1 MLPDG
6 GSGRGSP
13 RQAVTSLKSPLFRR
27 LLLTAFVL
35 IAATTFAVDHT
46 LLRSGVEP
54 AVRWNVF
61 TIALSSAVFALV
73 IAYGVSRSLANRV
86 SRLKRFAVGLVE
98 VRPTESSPDD
108 SHDELGALEHTLTR
122 VAAEIG
128 KLLDRLRFES
138 ARREAILSSMGE
150 GVLAVDSEL
159 RVTFCNQAFLRAVG
173 SRRVMPAEP
182 ITLLE
187 LVRDPGL
194 RAILGDV
201 VKTGLPRKERLKVSA
216 ANGRTFEVQAA
227 PLAMPNGQGAI
238 AILHDMT
245 DAERLEQVR
254 KDFVANV
261 SHEFRTPLAGV
272 IGYAETLL
280 DGALE
285 DKDCN
290 RKFVEII
297 RTNAIRLNNIASDL
311 LILSELE
318 SGVAPPETESIGVRD
333 VIEGVLLTVNS
344 EAGVRMVELI
354 EEDVED
360 VFVTGSRLRL
370 EQALLNLVANAIKF
384 NRPSGKVRIRANRTQ
399 DGQVLISIS
408 DTGVGIPSEDV
419 PRIFERFYRVDK
431 ARSRQVGGTG
441 LGLSIVKHVVE
452 RMNGSVSVES
462 QLGSGSTFTVR
473 LPVLPTSDEC
483 NSTVMPASSDGNHL
497 GVS

>member
-1 MLPDG
+1 L
-6 GSGRGSP
+6 
-13 RQAVTSLKSPLFRR
+13 A
-27 LLLTAFVL
+27 TALVL
-35 IAATTFAVDHT
+35 IALTTLAVDQT
-46 LLRSGVEP
+46 LARSGAGR
-54 AVRWNVF
+54 AVRLNVF
-61 TIALSSAVFALV
+61 AITLCSAIIALL

-86 SRLKRFAVGLVE
+86 SRLKQFAVGLVE
-98 VRPTESSPDD
+98 VRPAESYADD
-108 SHDELGALEHTLTR
+108 FRDELGTLEHTLTR

-128 KLLDRLRFES
+128 KLLDRLQFES

-173 SRRVMPAEP
+173 SRRVMPPEQ
-182 ITLLE
+182 ISLLE

-194 RAILGDV
+194 RAMLSDV
-201 VKTGLPRKERLKVSA
+201 VKNGLARKERLKVSS

-285 DKDCN
+285 DKDSN
-290 RKFVEII
+290 RRFVEII

-318 SGVAPPETESIGVRD
+318 SEIDRPELEAIGVRD

-344 EAGVRMVELI
+344 EASGRLVELI
-354 EEDVED
+354 QEDVED

-384 NRPSGKVRIRANRTQ
+384 NRPAGKVRIQARRTS

-462 QLGSGSTFTVR
+462 QLGIGSTFTVQ
-473 LPVLPTSDEC
+473 LPALPLSDEC
-483 NSTVMPASSDGNHL
+483 NSTVTPASSDGNHT
-497 GVS
+497 GIS

>member
-6 GSGRGSP
+6 ASGRGSP
-13 RQAVTSLKSPLFRR
+13 GQAVTSLKSPLFRR

-35 IAATTFAVDHT
+35 IAVTTFAVDHT
-46 LLRSGVEP
+46 LARSGAER

-61 TIALSSAVFALV
+61 AITFCSAIFALV

-98 VRPTESSPDD
+98 VRPSESYAED
-108 SHDELGALEHTLTR
+108 SYDELGALEHTLTR

-173 SRRVMPAEP
+173 SRRVLPPEP
-182 ITLLE
+182 LTLLE

-194 RAILGDV
+194 RAVLGDV
-201 VKTGLPRKERLKVSA
+201 VKSGLPKMERLKLSA

-297 RTNAIRLNNIASDL
+297 RTNAIRLNHIASDL

-318 SGVAPPETESIGVRD
+318 SGVEPPEPEPIGVRD

-344 EAGVRMVELI
+344 EAGARMVEI

-360 VFVTGSRLRL
+360 VFVSGSRLRL

-384 NRPSGKVRIRANRTQ
+384 NRPAGKVKIRARRTK
-399 DGQVLISIS
+399 DDQVLISIS

-473 LPVLPTSDEC
+473 LPALPSSDEC
-483 NSTVMPASSDGNHL
+483 NSTVIPASSEGNHL